1 MPRVARL
8 ISRQHTDSMIHEER
22 AARVA
27 RPILL
32 VLVAAALTVLLQRWV
47 GDTTIYSRDAAETR
61 VEFHNAILKNKPPR
75 GSTWQMTG
83 LNGLNNRVFTVYL
96 AEVVHRSTGLSIGK
110 IYFLIESVALFSIFI
125 LLFFFCR
132 RWVSEPYC
140 VIGMLFFGCVAVLTY
155 HLHVFQPWDRLSLL
169 SWMVLIMLIWENHL
183 LLFVLLLPVAMT
195 IKWDVFV
202 LPALYWL
209 TYVSHANWR
218 RVTLVSVGLAAI
230 VIATFAALTTAF
242 PGGFD
247 DKRSIPAQLAHN
259 WGHFTEHRIVAYPP
273 LLAFIVPL
281 VLAAFGVRGADRRV
295 RAAAL
300 FGVLLLPLMA
310 MTMAFEEVRAEMGP
324 FVLVLPAALLG
335 LGRVLADSPEIRP
348 PGQPAPRSPA
358 WRP

>member
-1 MPRVARL
+1 
-8 ISRQHTDSMIHEER
+8 MI
-22 AARVA
+22 AGCT
-27 RPILL
+27 L
-32 VLVAAALTVLLQRWV
+32 
-47 GDTTIYSRDAAETR
+47 
-61 VEFHNAILKNKPPR
+61 
-75 GSTWQMTG
+75 
-83 LNGLNNRVFTVYL
+83 
-96 AEVVHRSTGLSIGK
+96 
-110 IYFLIESVALFSIFI
+110 
-125 LLFFFCR
+125 CR
-132 RWVSEPYC
+132 
-140 VIGMLFFGCVAVLTY
+140 
-155 HLHVFQPWDRLSLL
+155 
-169 SWMVLIMLIWENHL
+169 
-183 LLFVLLLPVAMT
+183 LPVFPPT
-195 IKWDVFV
+195 RCH
-202 LPALYWL
+202 P
-209 TYVSHANWR
+209 
-218 RVTLVSVGLAAI
+218 
-230 VIATFAALTTAF
+230 FAALTTAF

-247 DKRSIPAQLAHN
+247 DRRSIPAQLAHN